1 MTPSRS
7 IPAKRAMYWTC
18 VYAPATSAAF
28 APAGPNEGLETAR
41 EGARQKALKVMMV
54 RVSWMPGMVCTFW
67 FT

>member
-1 MTPSRS
+1 MTRPRS
-7 IPAKRAMYWTC
+7 IPAKRALYWTRGF
-18 VYAPATSAAF
+18 APATSAAF
-28 APAGPNEGLETAR
+28 APTGPNEGLESAR